1 MACGVPNCSPIDTVV
16 RIIYQNNCG
25 TFFAVPCEAHEV
37 ELIDIEEMMPP
48 AEYFGRWNSGET
60 VQWPPPPE
68 NPEPGPIPDVQ
79 LRFAVGDRVECCIS
93 RGPDGWKP
101 GVIVSH
107 WYRAASWPT
116 GQYAPYQVRL
126 EGIDSLIFAPQDRD
140 NCVRKAQQ

>member
-1 MACGVPNCSPIDTVV
+1 MTSRDDAPRRVFRALGFRRKSPV
-16 RIIYQNNCG
+16 
-25 TFFAVPCEAHEV
+25 A
-37 ELIDIEEMMPP
+37 
-48 AEYFGRWNSGET
+48 
-60 VQWPPPPE
+60 PPPE